1 MKTDLQKYCFGESA
15 VTLFLVVCLLHILGT
30 AKVVDTILA
39 IISASSQ
46 ISLKGMVTVSS
57 YQLQLFYDDVN
68 LPISRDYV

>member
-39 IISASSQ
+39 IISA
-46 ISLKGMVTVSS
+46 
-57 YQLQLFYDDVN
+57 
-68 LPISRDYV
+68 

>member
-46 ISLKGMVTVSS
+46 TSLNEWSLSLLIRSS
-57 YQLQLFYDDVN
+57 FRMTMLTF
-68 LPISRDYV
+68 